1 MSMIQPNNI
10 LDNYLFYGE
19 HSGTLKLI
27 ENDV

>member
-1 MSMIQPNNI
+1 MSITQPKNI

-27 ENDV
+27 GNDI